1 MITPIDYSETSPKRL
16 IQLYRDKP
24 NFNALIEVYADKAQE
39 IEDTAFQMLLFRD
52 VETAFGE
59 QLDIIGRIVGQD
71 RTLADATPFVFFGY
85 KDGISPPPV
94 NVGGY
99 GDENNPALGA
109 RYHSED
115 EEIGSDV
122 ELADPEYRLFIK
134 ARILKNHTRGTRN
147 EIIAAIQLLSETT
160 QFTLTTGI
168 MVLNLNFTPG
178 SVNLTTLNLLE
189 NFDLLPRPA
198 GVLMNVT
205 SV

>member
-24 NFNALIEVYADKAQE
+24 NFNALIKVYADKAQE

-52 VETAFGE
+52 VETAIGE
-59 QLDIIGRIVGQD
+59 QLNVIGRIVGQS
-71 RTLADATPFVFFGY
+71 RTLSGATPFVFFGY
-85 KDGISPPPV
+85 SDAGSAPV

-109 RYHSED
+109 RYYSED

-178 SVNLTTLNLLE
+178 SVNLTTLNLLG
-189 NFDLLPRPA
+189 NFDLLPRPQ